1 MKSRLII
8 KACNFVV
15 KIVAFSLCLLTLSC
29 SPKIIEKVVR
39 ETEYRD
45 RVVHDTAKVEI
56 PVEVEKIVTR
66 DTVSHL
72 ENTYAKSDA
81 SVSNGLLSHSLESI
95 PQVVRVPIEV
105 HVTDT
110 LWRESEVRTEVVE
123 VEKKM
128 NWWQRFRLDGFWV
141 LLGLSAVLLLW
152 IFRKYIIK

>member
-1 MKSRLII
+1 MKRFAVILLFLG
-8 KACNFVV
+8 AC
-15 KIVAFSLCLLTLSC
+15 AC

-45 RVVHDTAKVEI
+45 RVVHDTARVEI

-141 LLGLSAVLLLW
+141 LLGLSAILLLW